1 MPRLPPTSAERKRDP
16 RGLAA
21 GIALLLF
28 VATTAIFSPALRN
41 GFVDW
46 DDKVYVVEQPNVL
59 NGVSVSGFLWALTA
73 NVANN
78 WHPLTLLSLQADAG
92 LFGAEPLGFH
102 RSAVLLHALN
112 AALAF
117 LAIRALTGCAGRSA
131 IVAALFALH
140 PLRVE
145 SVAWISERKDVL
157 SGCFFW
163 LTLILYGAYVRS
175 PSRGRYL
182 LVAFCLALG
191 LGAKSM
197 LVTTPCV
204 LLLLDYWPLGRMK
217 GLARRKG
224 NSLGK
229 LILEKLPLLGLSAAD
244 SILTMSYQRSA
255 ISTWDALPVASR
267 LENALRAC
275 AAYVRQSVW
284 PTGLSHL
291 YPIPEN
297 SALAVVAALAFLAGV
312 TGVAVWQRERRPYL
326 LVGWLWFLGMLVPVC
341 GLIQVGTQQRADRYT
356 YLPQVGLWL
365 ACVWGI
371 GDLVQRSRRATM
383 VSIGVLLLSLT
394 VGCVLTVGQI
404 AVWKC
409 TTSLW
414 KNAYRLDPRNR
425 MAAFALILS
434 AFEEGNRTEAL
445 KLSRALV
452 ALEGHAH
459 HEYVARLGSTLAD
472 YGEYDLAASAYSQA
486 LRFRPDPNF
495 QEADLHLFRGET
507 LAALG
512 RWSDAVPDYQESI
525 RLSPN
530 NIPAVFHLALAL
542 AKAGRQQEADEINA
556 AVLQRAPQAAEA
568 AARSAWNLATSA
580 ESTRIQQFRAV
591 CLIEQV
597 NLLTRRQRADFLD
610 IQAVAYAANGQ
621 FDQAASTAEAAL
633 QRAESTKQAA
643 LSQAI
648 RERLDLFQ
656 QRRPFLVP

>member
-1 MPRLPPTSAERKRDP
+1 
-16 RGLAA
+16 LAA

-28 VATTAIFSPALRN
+28 VATAAIFSPALRN

-46 DDKVYVVEQPNVL
+46 DDKMYVVEQPNVL
-59 NGVSVSGFLWALTA
+59 SGLSGPGLLWALTA

-78 WHPLTLLSLQADAG
+78 WHPLTLLSLQADASF
-92 LFGAEPLGFH
+92 FGTEPLGFH
-102 RSAVLLHALN
+102 RAAVFLHALN

-117 LAIRALTGCAGRSA
+117 FAIRALTGCPGRSA

-163 LTLILYGAYVRS
+163 LTLISYGAYVRA

-182 LVAFCLALG
+182 LVAICLALG
-191 LGAKSM
+191 LAAKSM
-197 LVTTPCV
+197 LVTTPCI
-204 LLLLDYWPLGRMK
+204 LLLLDYWPLNRLQGRPP
-217 GLARRKG
+217 RRSGNSRG

-229 LILEKLPLLGLSAAD
+229 LLLEKLPLLGLSAAD
-244 SILTMSYQRSA
+244 SILTLIYQESA

-267 LENALRAC
+267 LENAIRAC

-291 YPIPEN
+291 YPIPEP
-297 SALAVVAALAFLAGV
+297 SGLAIVAAFALLAGV
-312 TGVAVWQRERRPYL
+312 TAVAVWQRQRRPYL

-371 GDLVQRSRRATM
+371 GDLVQRSRRATI
-383 VSIGVLLLSLT
+383 VSIGVLLASLA
-394 VGCVLTVGQI
+394 VGSVLTVGQI
-404 AVWKC
+404 AVWKD
-409 TTSLW
+409 TASLW
-414 KNAYRLDPRNR
+414 KNAYRQNPRNR
-425 MAAFALILS
+425 IATFALILS
-434 AFEEGNRTEAL
+434 AFEEGNRAEAL
-445 KLSRALV
+445 ELSRALA
-452 ALEGHAH
+452 ALEDRTH
-459 HEYVARLGSTLAD
+459 HEYIARLASTLAD
-472 YGEYDLAASAYSQA
+472 YGEYDLAAAAYSQA
-486 LRFRPDPNF
+486 LGFRPDPNF
-495 QEADLHLFRGET
+495 PEADLHLFRGET

-512 RWSDAVPDYQESI
+512 RWSDALPDYQETI

-530 NIPAVFHLALAL
+530 NIPAILNLALAL
-542 AKAGRQQEADEINA
+542 AKAGRQKEADEINA
-556 AVLQRAPQAAEA
+556 AILQRVPEAAGA

-580 ESTRIQQFRAV
+580 DSTRIQQFRAV

-597 NLLTRRQRADFLD
+597 NRLTGGQRADFLD

-621 FDQAASTAEAAL
+621 FDEALSTAEAAL
-633 QRAESTKQAA
+633 RRAETTQQPA
-643 LSQAI
+643 LSRTI
-648 RERLDLFQ
+648 RERMSLFHQ
-656 QRRPFLVP
+656 HRPFIIP